1 MNQQDKKY
9 IRRWY
14 WSGAILVFVIL
25 VIGGITRLTGSGLSM
40 TDWKPIMGS
49 IPPITEAQWEEAFEQ
64 YKQFPEYQVINRGMS
79 MGEFQFIFFWEYL
92 HRMIARLL
100 GLVFIIPFVWFAVKK
115 KFDKKQFKR
124 ALLLLTLGVGQGL
137 MGWYMVMSGL
147 IDIPAVSH
155 YRLAAHLTLAFIIFG
170 CCVWF
175 ALDLRDTHPDPGKGA
190 SELKKWL
197 YFFGVLLVL
206 QIVWG
211 AFVAGLNAGHIYNTF
226 PKMFQY
232 WFPPELWISEPLLI
246 NFVENIVTVQWV
258 HRVVG
263 TLLALIV
270 ILIWVRSYLLKSN
283 FSTKMWSL
291 ALFTIVLSQYMI
303 GVFTLVLHVP
313 VWLGVLH
320 QAVAMILFGILLGF
334 IHHLQ
339 SSGNQKEN
347 IVSLQ

>member
-1 MNQQDKKY
+1 MTHQDKTY

-49 IPPITEAQWEEAFEQ
+49 IPPLTETQWEDAFDQ
-64 YKQFPEYQVINRGMS
+64 YKQFPEYQVVNRGMS
-79 MGEFQFIFFWEYL
+79 MSEFKFIFFWEYL
-92 HRMIARLL
+92 HRMVARFL
-100 GLVFIIPFVWFAVKK
+100 GLVFIIPFAWFAVKK
-115 KFDKKQFKR
+115 KFDKTQFRR
-124 ALLLLTLGVGQGL
+124 ALFLMTLGIAQAL

-155 YRLAAHLTLAFIIFG
+155 YRLAAHLSLAFIIFG
-170 CCVWF
+170 ACLWF
-175 ALDLRDTHPDPGKGA
+175 ALDLYDKKQVEISGR
-190 SELKKWL
+190 SELNRWL
-197 YFFGVLLVL
+197 ILFTVLLVI

-226 PKMFQY
+226 PKMYQY

-246 NFVENIVTVQWV
+246 NFIENIVTVQWM

-270 ILIWVRSYLLKSN
+270 IVMWVRAIQLKSDL
-283 FSTKMWSL
+283 TTRMWSFS
-291 ALFTIVLSQYMI
+291 LFSVVLIQYLI
-303 GVFTLVLHVP
+303 GVFTLIYHVP

-320 QAVAMILFGILLGF
+320 QAVAMILLGVVLGYF
-334 IHHLQ
+334 HHIKQPKPL
-339 SSGNQKEN
+339 SNQVT
-347 IVSLQ
+347 I